1 MLPNLVTYSTALM
14 GFEKDGRWEE
24 GLHLL
29 RLMRMK
35 LMELDIISSLA

>member
-1 MLPNLVTYSTALM
+1 MLPNLVTYSTDLM

-35 LMELDIISSLA
+35 LIELDIISSLA